1 MPEKKPR
8 IPIAAAVP
16 AGAPGDVPPPPPP
29 IETVLADQG
38 ALWEAVQRVSGEFI
52 AVVDPEGIVRWCNRV
67 EEGFGIEQIVG
78 KTAVQFNDPESSA
91 RLLAAVRDV
100 VATAAACSIET
111 TIGGSNGDP
120 VFYALRLGPIYHAG
134 RIAAVLICC
143 ENIRSLKKT
152 EQTLQHERTVLRRLL
167 EIQERER
174 QLVSYEIHDG
184 LAQYLAGALMHLEAY
199 RYARPEASASPE
211 LDKGTR
217 LLRAAAEESRR
228 LIAGLRPPAL
238 DELGIVE
245 AIESLVADARLEIP
259 AISFSYTLPGERLPA
274 SLETTIFRIVQ
285 ESLSNARK
293 HSEARV
299 ARVTIDRV
307 GDAVKI
313 TVRDEGRGF
322 DPGAVPDDRFG
333 LEGIRQRCRLF
344 GAEPRIES
352 APGRGTTIEAVL
364 PILDRPLT

>member
-1 MPEKKPR
+1 MPEKTSGKPT
-8 IPIAAAVP
+8 AAAVP
-16 AGAPGDVPPPPPP
+16 AGGPAREPPPP
-29 IETVLADQG
+29 IDTVLADQG

-52 AVVDPEGIVRWCNRV
+52 AIVDPEGVVRWCNRV
-67 EEGFGIEQIVG
+67 EEGFQIEQIVG
-78 KTAVQFNDPESSA
+78 KSVARFNDPESSA
-91 RLLAAVRDV
+91 KLLAAVRDV
-100 VATAAACSIET
+100 VATAMACSIET
-111 TIGGSNGDP
+111 TIRGSDGDLISY
-120 VFYALRLGPIYHAG
+120 VLRLGPIYHAG

-143 ENIRSLKKT
+143 ENVRSLKRA

-199 RYARPEASASPE
+199 LHARPEASESPE
-211 LDKGTR
+211 LDTGTR

-259 AISFSYTLPGERLPA
+259 AISFSHTLPGERLPA

-299 ARVTIDRV
+299 ARVTIERM
-307 GDAVKI
+307 GDAVKV

-322 DPGAVPDDRFG
+322 DPAAVPGDRFG

-364 PILDRPLT
+364 PVIDRPLT